1 MEIYLGEITMSVFRK
16 IAFVVAMTS
25 VFAGSAMAIDLSGL
39 DLDGSVGAGEHKYIP
54 AISNP
59 LFNETPYITT
69 ELRPIYLHQKMPSNQ
84 AGLFGGNINLVAAEI
99 RLAITD
105 NLGIIA
111 TKDGYAWIDFDNTT
125 NTVTNDPKGL
135 ANLALG
141 LKYAFH
147 NDVENGSIMSAGLKY
162 EPPTGTISI
171 NTALAYPL
179 DNVDLQES
187 GDGFINAFLSGAK
200 RYEKWGFQAS
210 AGINFAI
217 DNDHDSSMFH
227 YTLHADYALTDSVY
241 PMVSLNGFTIYD
253 EANRPGMTAAAVAG
267 FDGVDLVNMG
277 CSVDCGTVLTAAG
290 GIRYLVSDH
299 IQLGLGLEKS
309 IARQDLLDWRTY
321 LDMVIHF

>member
-1 MEIYLGEITMSVFRK
+1 MRNLCKSLMLLGITFVFSGSVF
-16 IAFVVAMTS
+16 
-25 VFAGSAMAIDLSGL
+25 AIDLSGL
-39 DLDGSVGAGEHKYIP
+39 DLDGSVGKGEHKYVP

-69 ELRPIYLHQKMPSNQ
+69 ELRPIYLHQQMPSNRSN
-84 AGLFGGNINLVAAEI
+84 LFGGSIDLVAAEFRI
-99 RLAITD
+99 ALTD

-111 TKDGYAWIDFDNTT
+111 TKDGYAWIDFDNNT

-141 LKYAFH
+141 VKYAFI
-147 NDVENGSIMSAGLKY
+147 NNVETGTIVSAGVKY
-162 EPPTGTISI
+162 EPPSGTISI
-171 NTALAYPL
+171 QTTLAYPL

-187 GDGFINAFLSGAK
+187 GDGFINAFVTGAK

-210 AGINFAI
+210 AGVNYAI

-227 YTLHADYALTDSVY
+227 YTLHADYELVDGFY

-253 EANRPGMTAAAVAG
+253 EANRPGMTTAAVAG

-277 CSVDCGTVLTAAG
+277 CSIDCGTVLTAAG
-290 GIRYLVSDH
+290 GVRMQATDNLMF
-299 IQLGLGLEKS
+299 GLGIEKS

-321 LDMVIHF
+321 MDVVLHF

>member
-1 MEIYLGEITMSVFRK
+1 MHYLFKKLSALVVTV
-16 IAFVVAMTS
+16 AFV
-25 VFAGSAMAIDLSGL
+25 GSASAIDLSGL
-39 DLDGSVGAGEHKYIP
+39 DLDGSIGKGEHKYIP

-69 ELRPIYLHQKMPSNQ
+69 ELRPIYLHQKMPSNR
-84 AGLFGGNINLVAAEI
+84 AGLFGGSINLVAAEI
-99 RLAITD
+99 RVALTD

-111 TKDGYAWIDFDNTT
+111 TKDGHAWIDFDNTT
-125 NTVTNDPKGL
+125 NTTAGVRTSDPEGL
-135 ANLALG
+135 ANLSLG

-147 NDVENGSIMSAGLKY
+147 NNVENASIATVGVEY
-162 EPPTGTISI
+162 EPPTGTLSI

-187 GDGFINAFLSGAK
+187 GDGFVNFFLTGAK

-210 AGINFAI
+210 AGVNVAI

-227 YTLHADYALTDSVY
+227 YTLHADYELTDSVY

-253 EANRPGMTAAAVAG
+253 EANRPGMTAAAVQG
-267 FDGVDLVNMG
+267 FDGVDLVNIG
-277 CSVDCGTVLTAAG
+277 CSNDCGTVLTAAG
-290 GIRYLVSDH
+290 GIRYLITDH
-299 IQLGLGLEKS
+299 VQLGLGLEKS

-321 LDMVIHF
+321 ADMVIHF

>member
-1 MEIYLGEITMSVFRK
+1 MRVLFKIFSILLMAFAFASSATALGL
-16 IAFVVAMTS
+16 
-25 VFAGSAMAIDLSGL
+25 GDL
-39 DLDGSVGAGEHKYIP
+39 DLDGSIGKGEHKYVP

-69 ELRPIYLHQKMPSNQ
+69 ELRPIYLHQKMPSNR

-99 RLAITD
+99 RIALTD

-125 NTVTNDPKGL
+125 NTTAGVRTSDPEGL

-141 LKYAFH
+141 LKYAFY
-147 NDVENGSIMSAGLKY
+147 NNVETGTIASAGLKY

-187 GDGFINAFLSGAK
+187 GDGFINAFVTGAK

-210 AGINFAI
+210 AGVNVAI
-217 DNDHDSSMFH
+217 DNDHDSSMIH

-267 FDGVDLVNMG
+267 FDGVDLVNIG
-277 CSVDCGTVLTAAG
+277 CSIDCGTVLTAAG
-290 GIRYLVSDH
+290 GIRYLATDNV
-299 IQLGLGLEKS
+299 QLGLGLEKS

-321 LDMVIHF
+321 VDLVIHF